1 MNQEELDRL
10 RKIDVRVREIAEDM
24 GLLTTEIM
32 FEIVSAQR
40 VLEGMSYNFPTNF
53 SHWSFGR
60 DYERNRTIYE
70 HTGHGIPCI
79 HRRSPVTGGKM
90 ALLPQAASACCRP
103 FVGNTFHTAYDHCF

>member
-1 MNQEELDRL
+1 MNQGDLDRL

-53 SHWSFGR
+53 SHWSFDNSTPAVTTKGT
-60 DYERNRTIYE
+60 EQFMSI
-70 HTGHGIPCI
+70 
-79 HRRSPVTGGKM
+79 PVT
-90 ALLPQAASACCRP
+90 ASLMSRSGILKP
-103 FVGNTFHTAYDHCF
+103 PKRF